1 MMKINRHLRWLLLP
15 LLFLA
20 LAANTPAQAD
30 DKPEIYTVKKGDC
43 LVRIATEYGNPNYWF
58 LIYEANKDKIAR
70 PELIFPGQQFVIPE
84 SIQPEKPETAVVDST
99 QLRLDAFRQA
109 FNALQKKKSEPKP
122 VRQTVDAG
130 LEFGGMVIDETQSKI
145 GRDFYD
151 AFYRYWA
158 APRGINNFVITITE
172 QPLPTLGTM
181 VFIEI
186 NDTPVFRN
194 RLQPRYDYIQEV
206 GKSAVV
212 VCYRWL
218 AQQSQQPTIS
228 VY

>member
-1 MMKINRHLRWLLLP
+1 MKNNRHLRWLLFP
-15 LLFLA
+15 LLSLA
-20 LAANTPAQAD
+20 LAANTPARAD
-30 DKPEIYTVKKGDC
+30 DEPEIYTVQKGDC
-43 LVRIATEYGNPNYWF
+43 LVSIATEYGNPNYWS
-58 LIYEANKDKIAR
+58 LIYEANKDKIDR
-70 PELIFPGQQFVIPE
+70 PELIFPGQKFVIPE
-84 SIQPEKPETAVVDST
+84 SIQPEKPEIAVVDST
-99 QLRLDAFRQA
+99 QLRLEAFRRA
-109 FNALQKKKSEPKP
+109 FNALQKKKSEPKQ

-151 AFYRYWA
+151 TFYRYWA